1 MLYDQHRPFLLL
13 NINVLD
19 IRVQFTD
26 YLCCI
31 FVILGVIGNVLGL
44 SIFSSSRRIRRIS
57 STYVYLATS
66 SSIINLLCVVR
77 YALILHSKSQMILR
91 ELVGHVWF
99 ACKMYELSFLFRV
112 ISSWITLFWM
122 FERLTCIS
130 KKLRTFFYRWN
141 RTSIKFLIPI
151 LLLILNFF
159 AVILPPLLTYQPQIS
174 PYVNPISHT
183 QNLLI
188 DYFRNK
194 ATNSTVSPMYGYCGL
209 NSDVSIKW
217 KKYFNE
223 ISFGFNHYTIRC
235 LFSELIPA
243 GGIIIFNICILYYL
257 CRTSHNFDRK
267 NCERKAEERKRTTSW
282 MNAVLIFHSFLFFL
296 SLLSHII
303 GHLMSVEAHETWW
316 VLLAVLTNCSLNFYI
331 YCLSGRAFRQQIRY
345 FFQQITT
352 KKFAK
357 LRSRKDQWEQRR
369 SNQLII
375 YQRNAQPRPIQ
386 MNSSSPFDDE
396 QSPK

>member
-1 MLYDQHRPFLLL
+1 MLSDQHVPFLLSD
-13 NINVLD
+13 INVLD

-26 YLCCI
+26 YFCCI
-31 FVILGVIGNVLGL
+31 LVILGVIGNVLGL

-66 SSIINLLCVVR
+66 SSIINLFCVVR

-91 ELVGHVWF
+91 ELVGHVWL
-99 ACKMYELSFLFRV
+99 ACKMYELSFVFRV

-151 LLLILNFF
+151 LLLILILF

-174 PYVNPISHT
+174 PYVNSFLTLNP
-183 QNLLI
+183 LI
-188 DYFRNK
+188 DYFRTK
-194 ATNSTVSPMYGYCGL
+194 ATNSTITPMYGYCGL
-209 NSDVSIKW
+209 NSNVSIKW

-243 GGIIIFNICILYYL
+243 GGIIIFNIYILYYL
-257 CRTSHNFDRK
+257 CRTTHHFDR
-267 NCERKAEERKRTTSW
+267 RKRTTSW
-282 MNAVLIFHSFLFFL
+282 MNAVLIFHSLLFFF

-331 YCLSGRAFRQQIRY
+331 YCLSGRAFREQIRD
-345 FFQQITT
+345 FFRKITT
-352 KKFAK
+352 EKF
-357 LRSRKDQWEQRR
+357 RSRKQRR

-375 YQRNAQPRPIQ
+375 YQRKTDQKPIR

-396 QSPK
+396 HSPK